1 MVKREIGDFFEW
13 AIPAQFLSEVEWES
27 DEQEVY
33 YEAEVIEVN
42 ALMQHLTEY
51 RAGGEPHGGLVDFYS
66 QVCEA
71 EGWDMD
77 IIRQVITDV
86 NDEVESYRDK
96 AWDDRDDSDDDDA
109 KNYYPD

>member
-96 AWDDRDDSDDDDA
+96 AWDDRDDDIEDA
-109 KNYYPD
+109 KTYYD

>member
-71 EGWDMD
+71 EGWDMNT
-77 IIRQVITDV
+77 IRQVITDV

-96 AWDDRDDSDDDDA
+96 AWDDRDDDIEDA
-109 KNYYPD
+109 KTYYD